1 MLCKVRN
8 KLNCPFEVLYACK
21 LCVGFL
27 VIFRPFGQMIKP
39 MLDSMQVTPEGGHH
53 PFQQAAY
60 NPPIGTS
67 ATGYSQP
74 SQGATNIQ
82 SPTVQRE
89 QPASPLQKD
98 LNLPTFSLEKAT
110 YNYNS
115 SKSDI
120 HSKISSENQKLLD
133 EFCEYVST
141 KEPAWS
147 PSPRHIS
154 SFGKLTQISREKR
167 KKIIHVNE
175 HSLNISR
182 TLISTTLHTYT
193 CTFFFQ
199 TM

>member
-1 MLCKVRN
+1 
-8 KLNCPFEVLYACK
+8 
-21 LCVGFL
+21 
-27 VIFRPFGQMIKP
+27 

-60 NPPIGTS
+60 NPPTGAS

-82 SPTVQRE
+82 SPTVQRV
-89 QPASPLQKD
+89 QKD

-110 YNYNS
+110 DSYNS

-120 HSKISSENQKLLD
+120 HNKISSENQKLLD

-154 SFGKLTQISREKR
+154 SFGKLTQISL
-167 KKIIHVNE
+167 KKMVHVGE
-175 HSLNISR
+175 YPLNMSR
-182 TLISTTLHTYT
+182 TLISTTLHAYT
-193 CTFFFQ
+193 CAFFFRQ
-199 TM
+199 CDKEQ

>member
-1 MLCKVRN
+1 
-8 KLNCPFEVLYACK
+8 
-21 LCVGFL
+21 
-27 VIFRPFGQMIKP
+27 

-53 PFQQAAY
+53 PFQQTAY
-60 NPPIGTS
+60 NPPIG
-67 ATGYSQP
+67 AYSQA

-98 LNLPTFSLEKAT
+98 LNLPTFTLEKAT
-110 YNYNS
+110 DSYNG

-154 SFGKLTQISREKR
+154 SFGKLTQISRKKEKM
-167 KKIIHVNE
+167 VQVGE
-175 HSLNISR
+175 HPLYMSR
-182 TLISTTLHTYT
+182 TFISMTVHTYV
-193 CTFFFQ
+193 CAFFFQ
-199 TM
+199 IM

>member
-1 MLCKVRN
+1 
-8 KLNCPFEVLYACK
+8 
-21 LCVGFL
+21 
-27 VIFRPFGQMIKP
+27 

-53 PFQQAAY
+53 PFQQTAY
-60 NPPIGTS
+60 NPPIG
-67 ATGYSQP
+67 AYSQA

-98 LNLPTFSLEKAT
+98 LNLPTFTLEKAT
-110 YNYNS
+110 DSYNG

-120 HSKISSENQKLLD
+120 HSKISSENQKLLN

-154 SFGKLTQISREKR
+154 SFGKLTQISRKKEKM
-167 KKIIHVNE
+167 VQVGE
-175 HSLNISR
+175 HPLYMSR
-182 TLISTTLHTYT
+182 TFISMTVHTYV
-193 CTFFFQ
+193 CAFFFQ
-199 TM
+199 IM